1 MIKKIS
7 RRDFLK
13 LAAYSLTG
21 TILACSGFGCSAGRP
36 PEYDEPTYLFG
47 EEDGVKKRI
56 LIGYA
61 TRAGSTADIA
71 AGIGE
76 SSSDRGFLVD
86 VVPLKD
92 NPSLDGYQAVL
103 LGSAIR
109 MGSWLP
115 EAVEYI
121 ELNREGLNSL
131 PTALFTVHML
141 NTGDD
146 DASRTNRLAYLDKI
160 RPLLKDPEEVYFEGV
175 MDFSRLSFLDRLIA
189 KMVNAVEADN
199 RDWERIR
206 GWTPEIIQNLD
217 QEVVNGR
224 K

>member
-1 MIKKIS
+1 MINKIS
-7 RRDFLK
+7 RRDFLR
-13 LAAYSLTG
+13 LAGYSLTG
-21 TILACSGFGCSAGRP
+21 TVLACSGFGCSALRP
-36 PEYDEPTYLFG
+36 PEYDETTYLFG

-76 SSSDRGFLVD
+76 SLSDRDFRVE
-86 VVPLKD
+86 VVSLKEKPD
-92 NPSLDGYQAVL
+92 LDGYQAVL

-115 EAVEYI
+115 EAVEFI
-121 ELNREGLNSL
+121 EMNREQLNGL

-141 NTGDD
+141 NTGED

-160 RPLLKDPEEVYFEGV
+160 RPMLNDPEEVYFEGV

-199 RDWERIR
+199 RDWEQIR

-217 QEVVNGR
+217 QEVVNER